1 MINNIPPLLEGAKAV
16 AEPAM
21 AAIVASFI
29 MVRLGITVSN
39 KISEICKLKSKIH
52 YVWFYQ
58 LQNMKIRADRGKP
71 CKFARVLQYF
81 FNRNRQIVTRLL
93 LDYSLGLHISINHED
108 RRTSFPRWLCRS
120 LCPCSDW

>member
-39 KISEICKLKSKIH
+39 KISEICQ
-52 YVWFYQ
+52 VE
-58 LQNMKIRADRGKP
+58 
-71 CKFARVLQYF
+71 V
-81 FNRNRQIVTRLL
+81 
-93 LDYSLGLHISINHED
+93 
-108 RRTSFPRWLCRS
+108 
-120 LCPCSDW
+120 